1 MASDLSAWQSLHPA
15 SVVVNLLPRT
25 WRVIRSFWPF
35 ALALLWRGSADEAE
49 SWVSLID
56 AGILLLFFSLTV
68 GGTVWHWLTLRYRVV
83 RGRLEIRTGWINRKV
98 RTIDPGRIQ
107 NVELVRNLPHRV
119 SGLVEVRIETASG
132 NEVEGMLSALT
143 VDAAEALRGR
153 LEALSALR
161 DEDEDTPEPDEVLV
175 ENGPRELFTYA
186 ATAGRLGA
194 AAVALGAIFEGIT
207 WLAPERLDDIPG
219 QAFDLLGLSLAVAVL
234 TGAWIVGLVGT
245 ALRHWGFRLSR
256 RRRSLVVEGGL
267 TTRRRLELPLAK
279 VQVARTTEPLLRRWL
294 GFGSVSIETAAA
306 RSGRGGT
313 ERRAAL
319 VPVVPRDELAALVRV
334 AIPDLD
340 VDPWTAR
347 LRRPHRRALVREVSR
362 SVLPVLGIA
371 VVGAILVS
379 PWALLLLLLAPLT
392 ATLAVLDWR
401 HQGWIITDRVVVAR
415 RGWLVR
421 DLVVV
426 SRRKLQAA
434 SISQSLLLRRLGLGR
449 VSVRVAGTR
458 VGLPLMGWDE
468 GTAVVRDLAH
478 PVETPPEPPGA
489 LVPAPS

>member
-1 MASDLSAWQSLHPA
+1 MASDLSTWQGLHPA

-35 ALALLWRGSADEAE
+35 ALALLWRGSADDTQTWA
-49 SWVSLID
+49 SLLD

-83 RGRLEIRTGWINRKV
+83 RGRLEIRTGWLNRKV
-98 RTIDPGRIQ
+98 RTIDPARVQ
-107 NVELVRNLPHRV
+107 NVELVRSLPHRV

-132 NEVEGMLSALT
+132 DEVEGLLSALT
-143 VDAAEALRGR
+143 VEAAETLRSR
-153 LEALSALR
+153 LETLSALR
-161 DEDEDTPEPDEVLV
+161 REDDDTEEADQVLL

-194 AAVALGAIFEGIT
+194 AAVALGAIFEGVT
-207 WLAPERLDDIPG
+207 WLAPERLGDLPG
-219 QAFDLLGLSLAVAVL
+219 RAFDGLGLALAIAVL
-234 TGAWIVGLVGT
+234 TGAWMLGLVGT
-245 ALRHWGFRLSR
+245 ALRHWGFKLTRH
-256 RRRSLVVEGGL
+256 RRSLVVEGGL

-279 VQVARTTEPLLRRWL
+279 VQVAQTREPLLRRWL

-319 VPVVPRDELAALVRV
+319 VPVVARDRLAELVRV

-340 VDPWTAR
+340 VDPWSVS
-347 LRRPHRRALVREVSR
+347 LRRPHRRALVREVVR
-362 SVLPVLGIA
+362 NVVPVVLLA
-371 VVGAILVS
+371 LVGAGLVS
-379 PWALLLLLLAPLT
+379 TWALLLLLLAPIT
-392 ATLAVLDWR
+392 AALAVLDWR
-401 HQGWIITDRVVVAR
+401 HQGWLVTDRVVVAR

-421 DLVVV
+421 ELVVV
-426 SRRKLQAA
+426 SRGKLQAA
-434 SISQSLLLRRLGLGR
+434 SVSQSVLLRRLGLGQ

-458 VGLPLMGWDE
+458 VGLPLMAWDE
-468 GTAVVRDLAH
+468 GADVVRSLAR
-478 PVETPPEPPGA
+478 PVTPPDAAE
-489 LVPAPS
+489 LVPAGP